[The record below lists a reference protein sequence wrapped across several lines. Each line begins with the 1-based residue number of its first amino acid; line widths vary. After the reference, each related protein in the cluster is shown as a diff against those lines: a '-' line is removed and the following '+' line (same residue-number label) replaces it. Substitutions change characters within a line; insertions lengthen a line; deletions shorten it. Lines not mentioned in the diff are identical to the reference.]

1 MGEIFYNVFKES
13 RGAAQSVGDVALAK
27 LPLAG
32 ALAYILHNHGTALG
46 SFVGLVLIDLLT
58 KYLALSALRLSDNK
72 LPGGLFRSLLGIWK
86 AFKDGYIKSEL
97 MKTKFAGKIL
107 LYMILVSSAVNIDV
121 MAGGEGVF
129 LRAAWYYLAATE
141 GISIIENLRDAGVQ
155 SLDPLLAFIR
165 SKLGG
170 LK

>member
-1 MGEIFYNVFKES
+1 MEEIFSNVLKAAK
-13 RGAAQSVGDVALAK
+13 GAAQSLGDVALAK

-32 ALAYILHNHGTALG
+32 ALAFIVSNHGTALW

-58 KYLALSALRLSDNK
+58 KYLSLSALRLSEKN

-86 AFKDGYIKSEL
+86 AFQDGYIKSEL